1 MSSCL
6 QVTITMLPMQ
16 AIVTASIFCGAGL
29 SYVPL
34 LVDEGYLLI
43 DFKDKTSYIYV
54 KSK

>member
-6 QVTITMLPMQ
+6 QVTITMLPMR